1 MDALI
6 EGIKDDICLNISEI
20 NYTLYIDQ
28 IDIINDCKKNN
39 FYNIS
44 YIVLETFEE
53 EDKNS
58 MD

>member
-6 EGIKDDICLNISEI
+6 EGIKDDVCLNISEI